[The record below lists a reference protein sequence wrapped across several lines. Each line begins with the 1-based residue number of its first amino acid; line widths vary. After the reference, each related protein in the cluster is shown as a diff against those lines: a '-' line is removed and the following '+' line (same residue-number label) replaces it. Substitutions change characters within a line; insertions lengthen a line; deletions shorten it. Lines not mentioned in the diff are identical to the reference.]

1 MTLMLPGTQIRDL
14 SLRST
19 SVHMVSSDSSFGE
32 LSSVRMASASSSGLA
47 PRAIVP
53 AIGQVSTRSPVTR
66 TYISGDA
73 PTRYS
78 SSPRLRKNS

>member
-1 MTLMLPGTQIRDL
+1 M
-14 SLRST
+14 
-19 SVHMVSSDSSFGE
+19 
-32 LSSVRMASASSSGLA
+32 
-47 PRAIVP
+47 VP

-78 SSPRLRKNS
+78 PSPRFRMNSYGAGFRWRSRS